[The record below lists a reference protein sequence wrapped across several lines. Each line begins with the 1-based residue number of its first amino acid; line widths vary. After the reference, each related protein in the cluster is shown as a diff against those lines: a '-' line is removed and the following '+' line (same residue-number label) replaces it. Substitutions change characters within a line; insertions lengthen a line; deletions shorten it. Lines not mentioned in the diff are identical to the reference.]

1 MRIKSDFCK
10 GLLLVLFLASTAFCE
25 DSLIGYWLPAK
36 ISNGRMGQILEY
48 RNDGTVVSYLTIM
61 RDYNYTLEGNKLTLK
76 ATNEGES
83 KQELLVNLKGDEL
96 TMKPLEKK
104 DEGRTLKRF
113 ENHASSK
120 AEGIMGVWV
129 YNDPTTKGK
138 AEYYVFTD
146 DGFLHYRLP
155 MPGSTVSR
163 YVVKGNM
170 LEISQEGMDPAT
182 MKWQIKDGILTL
194 SSQDG
199 KDFSYRRS
207 SEVLT
212 VRPN

>member
-1 MRIKSDFCK
+1 MRIKSGFYA
-10 GLLLVLFLASTAFCE
+10 GLLFITFLSGSAFSE
-25 DSLIGYWLPAK
+25 EPLIGYWLPTK
-36 ISNGRMGQILEY
+36 ISNGRMAQILKY
-48 RNDGTVVSYLTIM
+48 QNDGTVVSYMSIM
-61 RDYNYTLEGNKLTLK
+61 RDYNYKLEGNKLTLN
-76 ATNEGES
+76 ATYEGEP

-104 DEGRTLKRF
+104 DAGRTLKRI

-120 AEGIMGVWV
+120 ARGIIGGWV

-155 MPGSTVSR
+155 MPGNTVSR

-170 LEISQEGMDPAT
+170 LEISQEGMNPT
-182 MKWQIKDGILTL
+182 TIKWRIKERY
-194 SSQDG
+194 SQMLCM
-199 KDFSYRRS
+199 S
-207 SEVLT
+207 
-212 VRPN
+212 

>member
-1 MRIKSDFCK
+1 MRIKSGFFN
-10 GLLLVLFLASTAFCE
+10 GLLLVIFLVNTAFCE
-25 DSLIGYWLPAK
+25 DTLIGYWLPTK
-36 ISNGRMGQILEY
+36 ISNGRMAQILNY
-48 RNDGTVVSYLTIM
+48 RSDGTVASYMSIM

-83 KQELLVNLKGDEL
+83 KQELLVNLKSDEL
-96 TMKPLEKK
+96 IMKPLEKK
-104 DEGRTLKRF
+104 DAGRTLKRI

-120 AEGIMGVWV
+120 DGGIIGLWV

-138 AEYYVFTD
+138 AEYYFFAY

-170 LEISQEGMDPAT
+170 LEISQEGMNPTT

-212 VRPN
+212 VMPN